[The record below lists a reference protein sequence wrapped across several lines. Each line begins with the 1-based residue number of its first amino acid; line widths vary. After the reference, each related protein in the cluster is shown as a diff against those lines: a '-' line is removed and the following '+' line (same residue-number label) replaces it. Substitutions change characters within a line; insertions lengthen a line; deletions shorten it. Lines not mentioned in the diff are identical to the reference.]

1 MRSIA
6 AALVAI
12 VCWAGLAVQF
22 SASYQYHHHVLAT
35 LWVLARYFTIITNLV
50 LALAMTGVAVG
61 RRVQPLL
68 LGGLTIAILLVGVVY
83 ALLLQGLFHLS
94 GSALVAD
101 VLLHKATPVLMALW
115 WLFYAPRA
123 QLRWSAPLWWALY
136 PLAYFAYALVRGS
149 IDHLYPYP
157 FLDLGK
163 LGWLQTALNAG
174 GIALSFILAGFAL
187 VWIDS
192 WRPLGS
198 SRGRS

>member
-1 MRSIA
+1 MRNIA
-6 AALVAI
+6 AAFVAI
-12 VCWAGLAVQF
+12 VSWAGLAVQF
-22 SASYQYHHHVLAT
+22 SASYQNHHHVLAT
-35 LWVLARYFTIITNLV
+35 LWILARYFTIITNLF
-50 LALAMTGVAVG
+50 LALIMTGVAIG
-61 RRVQPLL
+61 RRVPPLI
-68 LGGLTIAILLVGVVY
+68 LGGLTIAILLVGLVY

-101 VLLHKATPVLMALW
+101 VLLHKASPVLMVLW

-123 QLRWSAPLWWALY
+123 QLKWSAPLWWTLY

-149 IDHLYPYP
+149 VDHLYPYP
-157 FLDLGK
+157 FMDPGK

-174 GIALSFILAGFAL
+174 GIASSFILAGFGL

>member
-1 MRSIA
+1 MRSITA
-6 AALVAI
+6 AFVAI

-22 SASYQYHHHVLAT
+22 SASYQSHHHVLAT
-35 LWVLARYFTIITNLV
+35 LWVLARYFTIITNLL
-50 LALAMTGVAVG
+50 LAFAMTGVAVG

-68 LGGLTIAILLVGVVY
+68 LGGLTIAILLVGAVY

-94 GSALVAD
+94 GGALVAD
-101 VLLHKATPVLMALW
+101 VLLHKVSPVLMALW

-123 QLRWSAPLWWALY
+123 QLKWSAPLWWALY
-136 PLAYFAYALVRGS
+136 PLAYFAYALLRGS

-157 FLDLGK
+157 FIDLGK

-174 GIALSFILAGFAL
+174 GIASSFILAGFAL
-187 VWIDS
+187 VWIDG

-198 SRGRS
+198 SRGRG